1 MTYGRILRIALVIQ
15 SACFT
20 SCSDHPS
27 KDDMLSVESM
37 KSPSGVRSSEPN
49 LHVGSDEKVY
59 LSWVETSED
68 HTTTLYYSTI
78 NHEVWS
84 QKNEISQGDN
94 WFVNWADFPSMS
106 AFGQGSIASHFLVES
121 GEDTYAYD
129 VNVSISNDQGKS
141 WSTPMTPHTDS
152 TLTEHGFV
160 SMVPYKDEVLAVWLD
175 GRNYALIQESDTVP
189 SNEMTLR
196 SAVIDK
202 NGQLSEELLIDNR
215 VCSCCQTDAALVA
228 TGPILVY
235 RDRTE
240 AEIRDISV
248 VRLRNGKWTEPQSV
262 FNDNWEIN
270 GCPVNGPAIDVKGDV
285 AAVAWY
291 TQANGVPKI
300 KVAFSKN
307 DGESFDHAVVISD
320 SNPAGRVDLIVLDDG
335 SALISWLET
344 GVVQT
349 SIKAC
354 RVNYDGTFETPF
366 IVSQSSES
374 RSSGF
379 PKMVMKNDTV
389 YFAWTEV
396 GESLSVKTAY
406 KIMTPTF
413 GLIKKPMLENMIPFT
428 TFYNRFDNLITG

>member
-1 MTYGRILRIALVIQ
+1 MTYGRILLVTLVIQ
-15 SACFT
+15 SACFS
-20 SCSDHPS
+20 SCSNHQSTD
-27 KDDMLSVESM
+27 KTLSVEAM
-37 KSPSGVRSSEPN
+37 QSPSGVKSSEPN
-49 LHVGSDEKVY
+49 LHVGNDQLVY

-68 HTTTLYYSTI
+68 QKTSLYYSTMHQ
-78 NHEVWS
+78 NVWS
-84 QKNEISQGDN
+84 QKNKISQGDN

-106 AFGQGSIASHFLVES
+106 AFGQGSIASHFLVQS

-129 VNVSISNDQGKS
+129 VNVSISNDQGRS
-141 WSTPMTPHTDS
+141 WSNPMTPHTDS

-160 SMVPYKDEVLAVWLD
+160 SMVPYKDKVLAVWLD

-215 VCSCCQTDAALVA
+215 VCSCCQTDAALVS

-248 VRLRNGKWTEPQSV
+248 VRLINGKWTEPQSV

-285 AAVAWY
+285 AAVAWF
-291 TQANGVPKI
+291 TEANGVPKI
-300 KVAFSKN
+300 KVAFSTD

-320 SNPAGRVDLIVLDDG
+320 SNPAGRVDLIVLEDG

-344 GVVQT
+344 TLGEAT
-349 SIKAC
+349 IKAC
-354 RVNYDGTFETPF
+354 RVNDDGALDKSF
-366 IVSQSSES
+366 IVARSNES

-389 YFAWTEV
+389 YFAWTEI
-396 GESLSVKTAY
+396 GESLRVKTAS
-406 KIMTPTF
+406 MS
-413 GLIKKPMLENMIPFT
+413 LL
-428 TFYNRFDNLITG
+428 R

>member
-1 MTYGRILRIALVIQ
+1 MTYCRILRVILILE
-15 SACFT
+15 SACFF
-20 SCSDHPS
+20 SCAHHPTT
-27 KDDMLSVESM
+27 DDKLCVESM
-37 KSPSGVRSSEPN
+37 KSPSGVNSSEPN
-49 LHVGSDEKVY
+49 LHVGIDDTVY

-68 HTTTLYYSTI
+68 HNTSLYYSTLSQD
-78 NHEVWS
+78 VWS
-84 QKNEISQGDN
+84 EKNKISQGDS

-106 AFGQGSIASHFLVES
+106 TFGQESIASHFLVQC

-129 VNVSISNDQGKS
+129 VKVSISNDKGRS
-141 WSTPMTPHTDS
+141 WSNPITPHTDS

-160 SMVPYKDEVLAVWLD
+160 SMVQYKDEVLAVWLD

-202 NGQLSEELLIDNR
+202 NGKVSEELLIDNR
-215 VCSCCQTDAALVA
+215 VCSCCQTDAALVS

-240 AEIRDISV
+240 KEIRDISV
-248 VRLRNGKWTEPQSV
+248 VRLINGKWTKPQSV
-262 FNDNWEIN
+262 FNDNWKIN

-285 AAVAWY
+285 AAVAWF
-291 TQANGVPKI
+291 TEAGGVPKI
-300 KVAFSKN
+300 KVAFSTN
-307 DGESFDHAVVISD
+307 DGKTFEDAIIISD
-320 SNPAGRVDLIVLDDG
+320 SNPSGRVDLIVLEDG

-344 GVVQT
+344 ALGQT

-354 RVNYDGTFETPF
+354 RVKIDGTFETPF

-379 PKMVMKNDTV
+379 PKMTMKNDTV

-396 GESLSVKTAY
+396 GESLSVRTAY
-406 KIMTPTF
+406 RIMTPTF
-413 GLIKKPMLENMIPFT
+413 GLVKKPILEDIIPFT
-428 TFYNRFDNLITG
+428 TFYSGFDNLITD

>member
-1 MTYGRILRIALVIQ
+1 MTYCRILRVILILE
-15 SACFT
+15 SACFI
-20 SCSDHPS
+20 SCSHHPTT
-27 KDDMLSVESM
+27 DDKLCFESM
-37 KSPSGVRSSEPN
+37 KSPSGVNSSEPN
-49 LHVGSDEKVY
+49 LHVGSDDTVY

-68 HTTTLYYSTI
+68 HNTSLYYSTI
-78 NHEVWS
+78 SHDVWS
-84 QKNEISQGDN
+84 QKKKISQGDS

-106 AFGQGSIASHFLVES
+106 TFGQESIAHFLVQC

-129 VNVSISNDQGKS
+129 VKVSISNDKGRS
-141 WSTPMTPHTDS
+141 WSNPISPHKDS

-202 NGQLSEELLIDNR
+202 NGKVSEELLIDNR
-215 VCSCCQTDAALVA
+215 VCSCCQTDAALVS

-240 AEIRDISV
+240 KEIRDISV
-248 VRLRNGKWTEPQSV
+248 VRLINGKWTEPQSV
-262 FNDNWEIN
+262 FNDNWKIN

-285 AAVAWY
+285 AAVAWF
-291 TQANGVPKI
+291 TEAGGVPKI
-300 KVAFSKN
+300 KVAFSTN
-307 DGESFDHAVVISD
+307 DGKTFEDAIIISD
-320 SNPAGRVDLIVLDDG
+320 SNPSGRVDLIVLEDG

-344 GVVQT
+344 ALGQA

-354 RVNYDGTFETPF
+354 RVKLDGTLETPF

-379 PKMVMKNDTV
+379 PKMTMKNDTV

-406 KIMTPTF
+406 RIMTPTF
-413 GLIKKPMLENMIPFT
+413 GLMRKPILEDIIPFT
-428 TFYNRFDNLITG
+428 TFYSGFDNLITD

>member
-1 MTYGRILRIALVIQ
+1 MINNRQILLLTFVII
-15 SACFT
+15 SVCFT
-20 SCSDHPS
+20 SCTDYKSSDFVR
-27 KDDMLSVESM
+27 SVESIE
-37 KSPSGVRSSEPN
+37 SPAGVNSSEPN
-49 LHVGSDEKVY
+49 LHVGNDGNAY

-68 HTTTLYYSTI
+68 GKAYLYYSTI
-78 NHEVWS
+78 HQNVWS
-84 QKNEISQGDN
+84 QKNAISKGDN
-94 WFVNWADFPSMS
+94 WFVNWADFPSIS
-106 AFGQGSIASHFLVES
+106 TFGEGSIASHFLVQS
-121 GEDTYAYD
+121 GKDTYAYD
-129 VNVSISNDQGKS
+129 VNVSISNDQGMS
-141 WSTPMTPHTDS
+141 WSNPITPHTDS

-160 SMVPYKDEVLAVWLD
+160 SMVPYKEEVLAVWLD

-202 NGQLSEELLIDNR
+202 NGQLTEELLIDNR
-215 VCSCCQTDAALVA
+215 VCSCCQTDAALVS

-248 VRLRNGKWTEPQSV
+248 VRLINGKWTKPQSV

-270 GCPVNGPAIDVKGDV
+270 GCPVNGPAIDVKGNV
-285 AAVAWY
+285 AAVAWF
-291 TQANGVPKI
+291 TEAAGVPKI
-300 KVAFSKN
+300 KVAFSTN
-307 DGESFDHAVVISD
+307 DGQTFEDALLISD
-320 SNPAGRVDLIVLDDG
+320 SNPSGRVDLIVLDDG

-344 GVVQT
+344 AVGQT

-354 RVNYDGTFETPF
+354 RVDHDGAIEKSF

-396 GESLSVKTAY
+396 GESLNVKTAY
-406 KIMTPTF
+406 RIMTTP
-413 GLIKKPMLENMIPFT
+413 
-428 TFYNRFDNLITG
+428 

>member
-1 MTYGRILRIALVIQ
+1 MTYSRILRVALIIQ
-15 SACFT
+15 SACFF
-20 SCSDHPS
+20 SCLYHP
-27 KDDMLSVESM
+27 KTDDMLSVESL
-37 KSPSGVRSSEPN
+37 KSPAGERSSESN

-68 HTTTLYYSTI
+68 HNTTLYYSTI
-78 NHEVWS
+78 NQGVWS
-84 QKNEISQGDN
+84 KKNEISQGDN

-106 AFGQGSIASHFLVES
+106 TFGQGSIASHFLVQS

-129 VNVSISNDQGKS
+129 VNVSISNDQGET
-141 WSTPMTPHTDS
+141 WSNPISPHTDS

-160 SMVPYKDEVLAVWLD
+160 SLVPYKDKVLAVWLD

-189 SNEMTLR
+189 SNQMTLR

-215 VCSCCQTDAALVA
+215 VCSCCQTDASLSS
-228 TGPILVY
+228 TGPVLVY

-240 AEIRDISV
+240 TEIRDISV

-270 GCPVNGPAIDVKGDV
+270 GCPVNGPAIDIKGDV
-285 AAVAWY
+285 TAVAWY

-320 SNPAGRVDLIVLDDG
+320 SNPAGRVDLIVLEDG
-335 SALISWLET
+335 DALISWLET
-344 GVVQT
+344 ASGEATV
-349 SIKAC
+349 KAC
-354 RVNYDGTFETPF
+354 RVNDDGALSKSF
-366 IVSQSSES
+366 IVAQSSES

-389 YFAWTEV
+389 YFAWTEI
-396 GESLSVKTAY
+396 GEALNVKTAY
-406 KIMTPTF
+406 MRLLK
-413 GLIKKPMLENMIPFT
+413 
-428 TFYNRFDNLITG
+428 

>member
-1 MTYGRILRIALVIQ
+1 MTYGRILIVTLVIQ

-20 SCSDHPS
+20 SCSNHQSPD
-27 KDDMLSVESM
+27 KMLSVEAM
-37 KSPSGVRSSEPN
+37 KSPSGVKSSEPN

-68 HTTTLYYSTI
+68 HNTSLYYSTI
-78 NHEVWS
+78 HQNVWS

-94 WFVNWADFPSMS
+94 WFVNWADFPSIS
-106 AFGQGSIASHFLVES
+106 AFGKGSIASHFLVES

-129 VNVSISNDQGKS
+129 VNVSISNDQGMS
-141 WSTPMTPHTDS
+141 WSNPITPHTDS

-160 SMVPYKDEVLAVWLD
+160 SMVPYKEEVLAVWLD
-175 GRNYALIQESDTVP
+175 GRNYALIQESDSVP

-215 VCSCCQTDAALVA
+215 VCSCCQTDAALVS

-240 AEIRDISV
+240 EEIRDISV
-248 VRLRNGKWTEPQSV
+248 VRLINGKWTEPQSV

-285 AAVAWY
+285 AAVAWF
-291 TQANGVPKI
+291 TEAAGVPKI
-300 KVAFSKN
+300 KVAFSTN
-307 DGESFDHAVVISD
+307 DGQTFEDALLISD
-320 SNPAGRVDLIVLDDG
+320 SKPSGRVDLIVLDDG

-344 GVVQT
+344 AVGQT

-354 RVNYDGTFETPF
+354 RVDHDGAIEKPF

-406 KIMTPTF
+406 MIMTQP
-413 GLIKKPMLENMIPFT
+413 
-428 TFYNRFDNLITG
+428 

>member
-1 MTYGRILRIALVIQ
+1 MTYGRILRVALAIQ
-15 SACFT
+15 SVCFI
-20 SCSDHPS
+20 SCFDNPA
-27 KDDMLSVESM
+27 KDDKLSVESM

-68 HTTTLYYSTI
+68 HITSLYYSTI
-78 NHEVWS
+78 NQEVWS
-84 QKNEISQGDN
+84 QKNKISQGDN

-141 WSTPMTPHTDS
+141 WSNPMTPHTDS

-160 SMVPYKDEVLAVWLD
+160 SMVPYKEEVLAVWLD
-175 GRNYALIQESDTVP
+175 GRNYALVQEPDTVP

-215 VCSCCQTDAALVA
+215 VCSCCQTDAALTA

-285 AAVAWY
+285 TAVAWY
-291 TQANGVPKI
+291 TQANSVPKV
-300 KVAFSKN
+300 KVAFSTN
-307 DGESFDHAVVISD
+307 DGESFDHVVVIRD
-320 SNPAGRVDLIVLDDG
+320 SNPAGRVDLIVLEDG

-344 GVVQT
+344 ELGEAT
-349 SIKAC
+349 IKAC
-354 RVNYDGTFETPF
+354 RVNDDGARDQSF
-366 IVSQSSES
+366 IIARSSES

-379 PKMVMKNDTV
+379 PKMVMNNDTV

-396 GESLSVKTAY
+396 GESLRVKTAH
-406 KIMTPTF
+406 MS
-413 GLIKKPMLENMIPFT
+413 LL
-428 TFYNRFDNLITG
+428 R

>member
-1 MTYGRILRIALVIQ
+1 MDNSSYRGSQILLLTLLIISVC
-15 SACFT
+15 ST
-20 SCSDHPS
+20 SCYDHKSSDVVRS
-27 KDDMLSVESM
+27 IKSIESPAGM
-37 KSPSGVRSSEPN
+37 HSSEPN
-49 LHVGSDEKVY
+49 LHVGNDEKVY
-59 LSWVETSED
+59 LSWVETSEG
-68 HTTTLYYSTI
+68 HNTSLYYSTI
-78 NHEVWS
+78 NHNVWS
-84 QKNEISQGDN
+84 QKYEISQGGN

-106 AFGQGSIASHFLVES
+106 AFGKGSIASHFLVES

-129 VNVSISNDQGKS
+129 VNVSISNDQGMS
-141 WSTPMTPHTDS
+141 WSNPITPHTDS

-215 VCSCCQTDAALVA
+215 VCSCCQTDAALVS

-248 VRLRNGKWTEPQSV
+248 VRLLNGKWTEPQSV

-285 AAVAWY
+285 AAVAWF
-291 TQANGVPKI
+291 TEANGVPKI
-300 KVAFSKN
+300 KVAFSTN

-320 SNPAGRVDLIVLDDG
+320 SNPAGRVDLIVLEDG

-344 GVVQT
+344 ALGEAT
-349 SIKAC
+349 IKAC
-354 RVNYDGTFETPF
+354 RVNDDGALDKSF
-366 IVSQSSES
+366 IVARSNES

-379 PKMVMKNDTV
+379 PKMVMNNDTV

-396 GESLSVKTAY
+396 GESLRVKTAH
-406 KIMTPTF
+406 MS
-413 GLIKKPMLENMIPFT
+413 LL
-428 TFYNRFDNLITG
+428 R

>member
-1 MTYGRILRIALVIQ
+1 MTYCRMLRVILVIQ
-15 SACFT
+15 SVCII
-20 SCSDHPS
+20 SCSDHPTT
-27 KDDMLSVESM
+27 DDMWSVESM
-37 KSPSGVRSSEPN
+37 ESPSGVGSSEPN
-49 LHVGSDEKVY
+49 LHVGSDDTVY

-68 HTTTLYYSTI
+68 HNTSLYYSTI
-78 NHEVWS
+78 SQDVWS
-84 QKNEISQGDN
+84 QKNKISQGDN

-106 AFGQGSIASHFLVES
+106 AFGQGSIASHFLVQR

-129 VNVSISNDQGKS
+129 VNVSISNDEGMS
-141 WSTPMTPHTDS
+141 WSKPITPHKDS

-160 SMVPYKDEVLAVWLD
+160 SMVPYKDEIMAVWLD

-202 NGQLSEELLIDNR
+202 NGQVSDELLIDNR

-240 AEIRDISV
+240 KEIRDISV
-248 VRLRNGKWTEPQSV
+248 VRLINGKWTEPQSV
-262 FNDNWEIN
+262 FNDNWKIN
-270 GCPVNGPAIDVKGDV
+270 GCPVNGPAIDVKGEV
-285 AAVAWY
+285 AAVAWF
-291 TQANGVPKI
+291 TEAGGVPKI
-300 KVAFSKN
+300 KVAFSTN
-307 DGESFDHAVVISD
+307 DGQTFEDAILISD
-320 SNPAGRVDLIVLDDG
+320 SNPSGRVDLIVLDDG

-344 GVVQT
+344 ALEQT

-354 RVNYDGTFETPF
+354 RVKLDGTFETPF
-366 IVSQSSES
+366 IVSHSSES

-379 PKMVMKNDTV
+379 PKMIMKHDTV

-396 GESLSVKTAY
+396 GKSLSVKTAY
-406 KIMTPTF
+406 RIMTPTF
-413 GLIKKPMLENMIPFT
+413 ALIKKPVL
-428 TFYNRFDNLITG
+428 

>member
-1 MTYGRILRIALVIQ
+1 MTYCRILRVILILE
-15 SACFT
+15 SACFF
-20 SCSDHPS
+20 SCAHHPTT
-27 KDDMLSVESM
+27 DDKLCVESM
-37 KSPSGVRSSEPN
+37 KSPSGVNSSEPN
-49 LHVGSDEKVY
+49 LHVGIDDTVY

-68 HTTTLYYSTI
+68 HNTSLYYSTLSQD
-78 NHEVWS
+78 VWS
-84 QKNEISQGDN
+84 EKNKISQGDS

-106 AFGQGSIASHFLVES
+106 TFGQESIASHFLVQC

-129 VNVSISNDQGKS
+129 VKVSISNDKGRS
-141 WSTPMTPHTDS
+141 WSNPITPHTDS

-160 SMVPYKDEVLAVWLD
+160 SMVQYKDEVLAVWLD

-202 NGQLSEELLIDNR
+202 NGKVSEELLIDNR
-215 VCSCCQTDAALVA
+215 VCSCCQTDAALVS

-240 AEIRDISV
+240 KEIRDISV
-248 VRLRNGKWTEPQSV
+248 VRLINGKWTKPQSV
-262 FNDNWEIN
+262 FNDNWKIN

-285 AAVAWY
+285 AAVAWF
-291 TQANGVPKI
+291 TEAGGVPKI
-300 KVAFSKN
+300 KVAFSTN
-307 DGESFDHAVVISD
+307 DGKTFEDAIIISD
-320 SNPAGRVDLIVLDDG
+320 SNPSGRVDLIVLEDG

-344 GVVQT
+344 ALGQT

-354 RVNYDGTFETPF
+354 RVKLDGTFETPF

-379 PKMVMKNDTV
+379 PKMTMKNDTV

-396 GESLSVKTAY
+396 GESLSVRTAY
-406 KIMTPTF
+406 RIMTPTF
-413 GLIKKPMLENMIPFT
+413 GLVKKPILEDIIPFT
-428 TFYNRFDNLITG
+428 TFYSGFDNLITD

>member
-1 MTYGRILRIALVIQ
+1 MTYGRILLVALVIQ

-20 SCSDHPS
+20 SCSDHQTTEG
-27 KDDMLSVESM
+27 MLSVESM
-37 KSPSGVRSSEPN
+37 KSPSGLRSSEPN
-49 LHVGSDEKVY
+49 LHVGSDGEVY
-59 LSWVETSED
+59 LSWVETSEN
-68 HTTTLYYSTI
+68 HNTSLYYSTI
-78 NHEVWS
+78 NRKVWS

-106 AFGQGSIASHFLVES
+106 AFGKGSIASHFLVES

-129 VNVSISNDQGKS
+129 VNVSISNDQGMS
-141 WSTPMTPHTDS
+141 WSNPITPHTDS

-215 VCSCCQTDAALVA
+215 VCSCCQTDAALVS

-248 VRLRNGKWTEPQSV
+248 VRLINGKWTEPQSV
-262 FNDNWEIN
+262 FNDNWEIY
-270 GCPVNGPAIDVKGDV
+270 GCPVNGPAIDVKGDL
-285 AAVAWY
+285 AAVAWF
-291 TQANGVPKI
+291 TEANGVPKI
-300 KVAFSKN
+300 KVAFSTN
-307 DGESFDHAVVISD
+307 DGETFDHAVVISD

-344 GVVQT
+344 ALGEAT
-349 SIKAC
+349 IKAC
-354 RVNYDGTFETPF
+354 RVNNDGALDKSF
-366 IVSQSSES
+366 IVARSNES

-389 YFAWTEV
+389 YFAWTEI

-406 KIMTPTF
+406 MSLLK
-413 GLIKKPMLENMIPFT
+413 
-428 TFYNRFDNLITG
+428 